1 MLPKNRNFVSAFFLV
16 VLYVIV
22 VYWAPRVRRRLFPM
36 TIVAVAALL
45 FVAAATNQEEEK
57 IAHRLNVQMRA
68 EAANFVQHF
77 ANYHAPMFA
86 HPSASGVEKTQ

>member
-22 VYWAPRVRRRLFPM
+22 VYWAPRVRRRLFPL

-45 FVAAATNQEEEK
+45 VVAGASNQQEEK
-57 IAHRLNVQMRA
+57 IAHRLNVQMR
-68 EAANFVQHF
+68 EDAANFVQHF
-77 ANYHAPMFA
+77 ATYHAPMFA